1 MILALVLLPAIAGLA
16 AFVIRRDGLRRLLLL
31 CTALAHSACVIAAWR
46 MCPLRQFGDWLVLD
60 SLGLLFLS
68 ITSSLFLAAAFY
80 ATGYLAREART
91 DHRDSEEGM
100 LFSNAPEATFT
111 GCLLLFLSTMTL
123 VAASQHFGILW
134 VAVEATTLASA
145 PLIHFHRHHR
155 SLEATWKYLLI
166 CSVGIAVALL
176 GNFFLAAAVSPGAGG
191 QDPQAL
197 SMTVQQLV
205 AHAAGLNV
213 TWLKA
218 AFLLFLVGY
227 GTKMGLAP
235 LHTWLPDAH
244 SEAPSVIS
252 ALLSGALLNCAFLAI
267 LRVYSVLAAA
277 GLAPFCQQLL
287 IAFGLLSMGFAAV
300 FIIVQVDFKRM
311 LAYSSVEH
319 MGILALGI
327 GVGGAAGLGALL
339 HTVNHSLTKA
349 MLFLVAGNIIAVY
362 KTKSTSQ
369 VRGLLRTLPV
379 SGVLWVAGFLAITGS
394 PPFGPFMSELKILM
408 AAMQNHLV
416 ASVICLALLAIIF
429 VGMARIVLPMAFG
442 RRGDAGILPARG
454 EDVPPSSESSVREEH
469 DADKMSATH
478 AGETPAAQRGQDGL
492 ATRGRDAR
500 VTKES
505 LLSVLPPAALCLA
518 VLALGLYVPAD
529 LSNAIDQ
536 AIRSLGVP

>member
-16 AFVIRRDGLRRLLLL
+16 AFIIRRDGLRRLLLL
-31 CTALAHSACVIAAWR
+31 GAAAAHSAGVLMAWR
-46 MCPLRQFGDWLVLD
+46 IGPLRQFSDWLALD
-60 SLGLLFLS
+60 SLALLFLS
-68 ITSSLFLAAAFY
+68 ITSALFLATALY
-80 ATGYLAREART
+80 AVGYLAREART
-91 DHRDSEEGM
+91 GHRDSEEGL

-123 VAASQHFGILW
+123 VTASQHFGILW

-176 GNFFLAAAVSPGAGG
+176 GNFFLAAALSQNAGG
-191 QDPQAL
+191 PTPHEL
-197 SMTVQQLV
+197 SMTVRQLV
-205 AHAAGLNV
+205 AHAGGLNV

-235 LHTWLPDAH
+235 MHTWLPDAH

-277 GLAPFCQQLL
+277 GLAPFCQGLL
-287 IAFGLLSMGFAAV
+287 ITMGLLSMGFAAV
-300 FIIVQVDFKRM
+300 FILIQTDYKRM

-319 MGILALGI
+319 MGLLAFGI

-339 HTVNHSLTKA
+339 HAVNHSLTKA
-349 MLFLVAGNIIAVY
+349 MLFLVAGNILAAY
-362 KTKSTSQ
+362 KTKSTAQ

-394 PPFGPFMSELKILM
+394 PPFGPFLSELKILM
-408 AAMQNHLV
+408 TAMQTHV
-416 ASVICLALLAIIF
+416 AAAIACLAMLAIIF

-442 RRGDAGILPARG
+442 LRQTA
-454 EDVPPSSESSVREEH
+454 
-469 DADKMSATH
+469 DADD
-478 AGETPAAQRGQDGL
+478 GRINPPAAQ
-492 ATRGRDAR
+492 TRGEAI
-500 VTKES
+500 
-505 LLSVLPPAALCLA
+505 LSVLSPAVLGLA

-529 LSNAIDQ
+529 LSIAIDQ